1 MEQFGTRQA
10 FSVQV
15 KHREYLKT
23 ETLNIMIT
31 IINNLIQSFFTAI
44 FQKIYFHDRKLL
56 QKKIP
61 VREYAKMFLFQNKHV
76 VILQIFQML

>member
-15 KHREYLKT
+15 KRREYLKT
-23 ETLNIMIT
+23 ETLNKMIT
-31 IINNLIQSFFTAI
+31 IINNLIQNFSQRYFKKYI
-44 FQKIYFHDRKLL
+44 FLTGKYYTR
-56 QKKIP
+56 IP
-61 VREYAKMFLFQNKHV
+61 VREYANMFLFQNKHV

>member
-15 KHREYLKT
+15 KRHEYLKA

-31 IINNLIQSFFTAI
+31 IINNFHSPMFKNI
-44 FQKIYFHDRKLL
+44 FS
-56 QKKIP
+56 
-61 VREYAKMFLFQNKHV
+61 
-76 VILQIFQML
+76 